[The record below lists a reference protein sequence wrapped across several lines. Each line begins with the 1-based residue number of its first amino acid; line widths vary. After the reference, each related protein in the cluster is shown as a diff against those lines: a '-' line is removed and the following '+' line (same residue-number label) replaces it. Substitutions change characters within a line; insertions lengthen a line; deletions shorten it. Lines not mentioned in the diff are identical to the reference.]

1 MKITICSSLDFTKEI
16 GEVAE
21 QLKALGHEVFL
32 PHTAEQILSGVLDL
46 SDIKKEKELGT
57 ASKRSIRNNAIINH
71 YKKIKKSDAI
81 LALNYEKKGIENYIG
96 GSVFLEMGFAH
107 ILAKKIFFWQD
118 IPDMLYTD
126 EIKAMRPIVLNRDL
140 NNIK

>member
-46 SDIKKEKELGT
+46 SDIKKEKELGI
-57 ASKRSIRNNAIINH
+57 ASDRSIRNNAIINH
-71 YKKIKKSDAI
+71 YKKIKKSNAI
-81 LALNYEKKGIENYIG
+81 LALNYKKKGIKNYIG
-96 GSVFLEMGFAH
+96 GSVFLEMGFAYV
-107 ILAKKIFFWQD
+107 LGKKIFLWKD
-118 IPDMLYTD
+118 IPYMSYTD
-126 EIKAMRPIVLNRDL
+126 EIKAMKPVVLNGDL